1 MDSTSGR
8 VQVRSVGEKLVA
20 RPGGPEVDVLYESSL
35 IGEIGQALYEL
46 AKENP
51 GKRIVVNLDG
61 VRYASTEMIAKLVSL
76 NSRVERAG
84 GRLTLCGLQPDVRE
98 SMKILKLLALFD
110 LAETED
116 EALGG
121 PDPQLWKT
129 TMECPKIE

>member
-35 IGEIGQALYEL
+35 IGEIGQALYDL
-46 AKENP
+46 AKDNP

-121 PDPQLWKT
+121 ADPQLWKT
-129 TMECPKIE
+129 TIECEKIE